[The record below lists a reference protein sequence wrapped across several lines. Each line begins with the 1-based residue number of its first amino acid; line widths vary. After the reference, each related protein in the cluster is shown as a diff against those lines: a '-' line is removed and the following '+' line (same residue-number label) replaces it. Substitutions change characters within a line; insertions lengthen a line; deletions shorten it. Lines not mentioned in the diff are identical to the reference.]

1 MDTMRR
7 DAAWSPI
14 RYQDERLR
22 RVSPE
27 PEGKLKKGDRKT
39 TTHGYARANEMGLS
53 RVKQELLSRTITSKE
68 GQSQR
73 KFDLNTA
80 SNMMKE
86 GDKKRGY
93 RQSKDDTTT
102 LERMHRDD
110 SPSKFQQVSHTLG
123 KALGSHDRRR
133 RGPHNTY
140 RQSKNGNTTSE
151 LLEESRRD
159 IHSTARKRGDSKDNP
174 KRRKSHDRDRPRRRS
189 FRPHPLRASIRSS
202 PWSLSFPIATESIR
216 FNRMVLLD
224 DGNRDISNEYKSSK
238 LEDWLLHGSSGDIED
253 GSEDE
258 DLVRRSQTVVWDND
272 GECVPMSEW
281 QRTVHVSTLSF
292 LVMFLHSLY
301 TAIL

>member
-1 MDTMRR
+1 VDTMRR

-27 PEGKLKKGDRKT
+27 PEGKLKKGDRNT

-53 RVKQELLSRTITSKE
+53 RVKEELFSMTTITSKSKE

-73 KFDLNTA
+73 
-80 SNMMKE
+80 KE

-93 RQSKDDTTT
+93 RQSKDGTATF
-102 LERMHRDD
+102 ERMHHDD
-110 SPSKFQQVSHTLG
+110 SPSKYQQVSHTLG

-159 IHSTARKRGDSKDNP
+159 IHSTARKRGDSKDNT
-174 KRRKSHDRDRPRRRS
+174 KRRKSHDRDRPLRRS

-238 LEDWLLHGSSGDIED
+238 LEDWLLHGSNIED

-272 GECVPMSEW
+272 EECVPMSEW
-281 QRTVHVSTLSF
+281 QRTVHVSNLSF